1 MFRNDK
7 TEFLVKGEIEM
18 HVMGIR
24 GFLELIKVSLYLKY
38 QLKC

>member
-7 TEFLVKGEIEM
+7 TEFIVKGEIEM
-18 HVMGIR
+18 RVLGIR
-24 GFLELIKVSLYLKY
+24 GFLEQIKGILYLKY